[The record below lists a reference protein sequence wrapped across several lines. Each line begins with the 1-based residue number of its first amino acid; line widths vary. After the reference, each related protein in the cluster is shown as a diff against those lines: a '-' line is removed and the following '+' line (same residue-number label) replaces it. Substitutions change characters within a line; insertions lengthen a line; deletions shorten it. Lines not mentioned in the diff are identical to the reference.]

1 MEPILLSLIP
11 NFTNRL
17 ISKTV
22 DTKEKSKALQS
33 LIKVVLVECRI
44 NLKILDIA
52 KHKKIEKSESF
63 ILLSHLSNDASKTI
77 FSFVNDSI
85 IKSSLNKIS
94 NIKIKD
100 DGIENDIGL
109 VSIISKIEL
118 LKILATDLDKLSK
131 DRIVKITLIISKLH
145 KQLSEF
151 VTELN
156 KEVSNY

>member
-11 NFTNRL
+11 NLANTL
-17 ISKTV
+17 ISQTV
-22 DTKEKSKALQS
+22 NTKEKNNALQS
-33 LIKVVLVECRI
+33 LTKVVLVECRI

-52 KHKKIEKSESF
+52 KNEKIEKPETF
-63 ILLSHLSNDASKTI
+63 ILLRHLSNDASKTI

-85 IKSSLNKIS
+85 IKSSLNKIF
-94 NIKIKD
+94 NFKVKD
-100 DGIENDIGL
+100 DGIENDIAL
-109 VSIISKIEL
+109 VSVISQIEL

-131 DRIVKITLIISKLH
+131 NRIVNITLRISNLH

-156 KEVSNY
+156 KDVFNY